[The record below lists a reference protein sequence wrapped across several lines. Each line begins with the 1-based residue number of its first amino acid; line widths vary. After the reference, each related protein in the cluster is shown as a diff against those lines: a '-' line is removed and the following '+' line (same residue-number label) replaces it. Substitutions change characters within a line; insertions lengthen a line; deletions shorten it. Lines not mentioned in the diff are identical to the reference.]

1 MSSLRTIA
9 AAATATIAAGI
20 LSLTISPPSHAYASN
35 TYPYGQ
41 CTYYAKSVRSDIGNY
56 WGDARF
62 WDNKARAL
70 GYSVGTRPLV
80 GDVVV
85 FERYVQGNSPY
96 GHVGIVTAVAGNT
109 FKTISMWG
117 NEATGK
123 LHVGWHTVGGG
134 VSFIHRKAA
143 VASTPAQKAAAA
155 KKAAAAAATKKA
167 TAAAAAKKATA
178 AAAAKKATA
187 AAAAKKAATVTKAPA
202 KTTVVKK
209 ATPTKT
215 ATPKKSGK

>member
-41 CTYYAKSVRSDIGNY
+41 CTYYAKSVRSDIGNH

-62 WDNKARAL
+62 WDNQARAL

-96 GHVGIVTAVAGNT
+96 GHVGIVTAVAGSR
-109 FKTISMWG
+109 FKTVSMWG

-123 LHVGWHTVGGG
+123 LHVAWHTVGGG
-134 VSFIHRKAA
+134 VSFIHRKTA
-143 VASTPAQKAAAA
+143 VASTAAQKAAAA
-155 KKAAAAAATKKA
+155 KKAA
-167 TAAAAAKKATA
+167 A

-187 AAAAKKAATVTKAPA
+187 AAAAKKAAAAAAAKKAAVKKAAVVTKAPA
-202 KTTVVKK
+202 KTTVAKK
-209 ATPTKT
+209 ATPAKT
-215 ATPKKSGK
+215 ATATKSGK

>member
-9 AAATATIAAGI
+9 ATATATIAAGI
-20 LSLTISPPSHAYASN
+20 LSLTITPPSHAYASN

-41 CTYYAKSVRSDIGNY
+41 CTYYAKAVRPDIGNH

-96 GHVGIVTAVAGNT
+96 GHVGIVTAVAGGR

-123 LHVGWHTVGGG
+123 LHVGWHTVGSG

-143 VASTPAQKAAAA
+143 VATTPAQKAAAA
-155 KKAAAAAATKKA
+155 KKAAAAAA
-167 TAAAAAKKATA
+167 AKKAA
-178 AAAAKKATA
+178 AT
-187 AAAAKKAATVTKAPA
+187 AAAKKAAAAKKVVSVKKAATVAKAPA
-202 KTTVVKK
+202 KTTVAKK

-215 ATPKKSGK
+215 TTAKKSGK